1 MPKKIC
7 ILAKETS
14 RCHTHIKI
22 KPEQQ
27 AVAEARAVND
37 KQALDEY
44 SMWRV
49 SVDRRRI
56 STMIRAKSDGEV
68 TQGLMKW

>member
-1 MPKKIC
+1 M
-7 ILAKETS
+7 
-14 RCHTHIKI
+14 
-22 KPEQQ
+22 
-27 AVAEARAVND
+27 VAEARVVND

-56 STMIRAKSDGEV
+56 SVVIRLKSDGEV
-68 TQGLMKW
+68 TQGLMEW